1 VPPKPS
7 PAPWRDCPACGGWRN
22 SSRATSSAI
31 AVPFIQERLRAGRE
45 AEEARE
51 ARRREALEL
60 AVKVRSV
67 AEQATLDGYI
77 RNTTKEHYEYLQQLG
92 RNLAEAHDPLIALSA
107 ENPDET
113 LLSDVRDTFD
123 ALHGSIRAT
132 ALCVEDMLKG
142 QAPSDMFVE
151 AARIR
156 NPAAVEKA
164 DVY

>member
-22 SSRATSSAI
+22 SSRATSSTFGRTAWTGPSAARAAARRSAKATGSTRSLPACYGLGQRLPSRSAPRSSTGLVAI

-77 RNTTKEHYEYLQQLG
+77 RNTAKEHYEYLQQLG
-92 RNLAEAHDPLIALSA
+92 RNLAEAHDPHRAL
-107 ENPDET
+107 
-113 LLSDVRDTFD
+113 
-123 ALHGSIRAT
+123 G
-132 ALCVEDMLKG
+132 
-142 QAPSDMFVE
+142 
-151 AARIR
+151 
-156 NPAAVEKA
+156 
-164 DVY
+164 